1 MICPS
6 CQEALVERRVDALLI
21 DCCVGCG
28 GLWFDREKIRTH
40 LSDTLDA
47 HGKPGVLAAIR
58 TVRPTPTNLKCPV
71 CRHTW
76 LKSIKPYGVEVEQC
90 PQCLGVFLERGEI
103 EAVAERAVAD
113 PEDLEA
119 VAHMSLIPPPV
130 EARRSGADDAPGVAG
145 TLFELVIGL
154 IL

>member
-1 MICPS
+1 
-6 CQEALVERRVDALLI
+6 
-21 DCCVGCG
+21 
-28 GLWFDREKIRTH
+28 
-40 LSDTLDA
+40 
-47 HGKPGVLAAIR
+47 
-58 TVRPTPTNLKCPV
+58 
-71 CRHTW
+71 